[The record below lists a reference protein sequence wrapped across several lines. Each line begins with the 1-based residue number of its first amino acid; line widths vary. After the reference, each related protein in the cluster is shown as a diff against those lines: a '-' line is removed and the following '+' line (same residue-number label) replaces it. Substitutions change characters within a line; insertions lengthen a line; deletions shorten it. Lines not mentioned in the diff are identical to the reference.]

1 MIFASW
7 QDFLHMGGYAFY
19 VWLSFG
25 LSLFVL
31 STVMFAPLLRHRRLL
46 KDIERQ
52 QRRNERDN
60 RKQP

>member
-1 MIFASW
+1 
-7 QDFLHMGGYAFY
+7 MGGYAFY